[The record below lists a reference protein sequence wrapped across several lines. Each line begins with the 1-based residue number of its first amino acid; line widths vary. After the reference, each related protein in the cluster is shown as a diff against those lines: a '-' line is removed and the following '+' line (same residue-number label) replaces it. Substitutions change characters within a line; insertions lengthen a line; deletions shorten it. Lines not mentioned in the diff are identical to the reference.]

1 MNESID
7 SIQTSMAIGLFN
19 TKQQSITAHKKAKRV
34 LFPLEYSNN
43 FLDNFKSVRLSSVP
57 YPTQDRQRGQADLD
71 SVEFHRRKLRE
82 TGTTE
87 PIWIAQK
94 GNLHILLD
102 GAHRLAAA
110 ARENVKQLPAYIVI
124 VKV

>member
-34 LFPLEYSNN
+34 LFPLEYSN
-43 FLDNFKSVRLSSVP
+43 FLDNFNLVRLSSVP
-57 YPTQDRQRGQADLD
+57 YPTQDRQRGQANLN

-110 ARENVKQLPAYIVI
+110 ARENVKQLPAYIV
-124 VKV
+124 KV

>member
-7 SIQTSMAIGLFN
+7 SIQTSIALGLFN
-19 TKQQSITAHKKAKRV
+19 TKQQAINAHKKAKRV
-34 LFPLEYSNN
+34 LFTLEYSNN
-43 FLDNFKSVRLSSVP
+43 FLDNFQSVRLSGVP
-57 YPTQDRQRGQADLD
+57 YPTKDRQRGQADLN
-71 SVEFHRRKLRE
+71 SVEFHRRKIRE

-94 GNLHILLD
+94 GSLFILLD

-110 ARENVKQLPAYIVI
+110 ARENVKQLPAYIV
-124 VKV
+124 KV

>member
-34 LFPLEYSNN
+34 LFPLEYSN
-43 FLDNFKSVRLSSVP
+43 FLDNFNLVRLSSVP
-57 YPTQDRQRGQADLD
+57 YPTQDRQRGQANLN

>member
-7 SIQTSMAIGLFN
+7 SIQTSMAIGLFK
-19 TKQQSITAHKKAKRV
+19 TEKQAINAHKKAKRV
-34 LFPLEYSNN
+34 LFPLEYSN
-43 FLDNFKSVRLSSVP
+43 FLDNFNLVRLSSVP
-57 YPTQDRQRGQADLD
+57 YPTQDRQRGQANLD

-110 ARENVKQLPAYIVI
+110 ARENVKQLPAYIVT

>member
-34 LFPLEYSNN
+34 LFPLEYSN
-43 FLDNFKSVRLSSVP
+43 FLDNFNLVRLSSVP

>member
-7 SIQTSMAIGLFN
+7 SIQTSIALGLFN
-19 TKQQSITAHKKAKRV
+19 TKQQAINAHKTAKRV
-34 LFPLEYSNN
+34 LFPLEYRNN
-43 FLDNFKSVRLSSVP
+43 FLDNFQSVRLSSVP
-57 YPTQDRQRGQADLD
+57 YPTKDRQRGQADLN
-71 SVEFHRRKLRE
+71 SVEFHRRKIRE

-94 GNLHILLD
+94 GSLFILLD

-110 ARENVKQLPAYIVI
+110 ARENVKQLPAYIV
-124 VKV
+124 KV

>member
-19 TKQQSITAHKKAKRV
+19 TKQQAINAHKKAKRV
-34 LFPLEYSNN
+34 LFPLEYSNFLYN
-43 FLDNFKSVRLSSVP
+43 FNLVRLSSVP

-110 ARENVKQLPAYIVI
+110 ARENVKQLPAYIV
-124 VKV
+124 KV

>member
-7 SIQTSMAIGLFN
+7 SIQTSIALGLFN
-19 TKQQSITAHKKAKRV
+19 TKQQAINAHKKAKRV
-34 LFPLEYSNN
+34 LVPLEYSNN

-57 YPTQDRQRGQADLD
+57 YPTKDRQRGQADLD
-71 SVEFHRRKLRE
+71 SVAFHRRKIRE

-94 GNLHILLD
+94 GSLFILLD

-110 ARENVKQLPAYIVI
+110 ARENVKQLPAYII
-124 VKV
+124 KV

>member
-1 MNESID
+1 MKESID
-7 SIQTSMAIGLFN
+7 SIQTSMALGLFN
-19 TKQQSITAHKKAKRV
+19 TKKQAINAHKKATRV
-34 LFPLEYSNN
+34 LFPLEYSN
-43 FLDNFKSVRLSSVP
+43 FLDNFNLVRLSSVP
-57 YPTQDRQRGQADLD
+57 YPTQDRQRGQANLD

>member
-19 TKQQSITAHKKAKRV
+19 TKQQAINAHKKAKRV
-34 LFPLEYSNN
+34 LFPLEYSN
-43 FLDNFKSVRLSSVP
+43 FLDNFNLVRLSSVP

-110 ARENVKQLPAYIVI
+110 ARENVKQLPAYIV
-124 VKV
+124 KV

>member
-7 SIQTSMAIGLFN
+7 SIQTSMAIGLFK
-19 TKQQSITAHKKAKRV
+19 TEKQAINAHKKAKRV
-34 LFPLEYSNN
+34 LFPLEYSN
-43 FLDNFKSVRLSSVP
+43 FLDNFQSVRLSSVP

-71 SVEFHRRKLRE
+71 SVEFHRRMIRE

-110 ARENVKQLPAYIVI
+110 ARENVKQLPAYIVT

>member
-19 TKQQSITAHKKAKRV
+19 TKKQAISSHKKATRV
-34 LFPLEYSNN
+34 LFPLEYSN
-43 FLDNFKSVRLSSVP
+43 FLDNFNLVRLSSVP
-57 YPTQDRQRGQADLD
+57 YPTQDRPRGQANLD

-94 GNLHILLD
+94 GNLYILLD

-110 ARENVKQLPAYIVI
+110 ARENVKQLPAYII
-124 VKV
+124 KV

>member
-7 SIQTSMAIGLFN
+7 SIQTSIALGLFN
-19 TKQQSITAHKKAKRV
+19 TKQQAINAHKKAKRV

-57 YPTQDRQRGQADLD
+57 YPTKDRQRGQADLN
-71 SVEFHRRKLRE
+71 SVEFHRRKIRE

-94 GNLHILLD
+94 GSLFRLLD

-110 ARENVKQLPAYIVI
+110 ARENVKHLPAYIV
-124 VKV
+124 KV

>member
-19 TKQQSITAHKKAKRV
+19 TKQQAINAHKKAKRV
-34 LFPLEYSNN
+34 LFPLEYSN
-43 FLDNFKSVRLSSVP
+43 FLDNFNLVRLSSVP
-57 YPTQDRQRGQADLD
+57 YPTQDRQRGQANLD

-94 GNLHILLD
+94 GNLYILLD

-110 ARENVKQLPAYIVI
+110 ARENVKQLPAYIV
-124 VKV
+124 KV

>member
-7 SIQTSMAIGLFN
+7 SIQTSIALGLFN
-19 TKQQSITAHKKAKRV
+19 TKKQAIHAHKKATRV

-43 FLDNFKSVRLSSVP
+43 FLDNFQSVRLSSIP
-57 YPTQDRQRGQADLD
+57 YPTKDRQRVQADLD
-71 SVEFHRRKLRE
+71 SVEFHRRMIRK

-110 ARENVKQLPAYIVI
+110 ARENVKQLPAYIV
-124 VKV
+124 KV

>member
-19 TKQQSITAHKKAKRV
+19 TKQQAINAHKKAKRV

-43 FLDNFKSVRLSSVP
+43 FLDNFRSVRLSSVP
-57 YPTQDRQRGQADLD
+57 YPTKDRQRGQADLD
-71 SVEFHRRKLRE
+71 SVEFHRRKIRE

-94 GNLHILLD
+94 GSLHILLD

>member
-19 TKQQSITAHKKAKRV
+19 TKQQAINAHKKAKRV
-34 LFPLEYSNN
+34 LFPLEYSN
-43 FLDNFKSVRLSSVP
+43 FLDNFNLVRLSSVP
-57 YPTQDRQRGQADLD
+57 YPTQDRQRGQANLD

>member
-19 TKQQSITAHKKAKRV
+19 TKQQAINAHKKAKRV
-34 LFPLEYSNN
+34 LFPLEYSN
-43 FLDNFKSVRLSSVP
+43 FLDNFNLVRLSSVP
-57 YPTQDRQRGQADLD
+57 YPTQDRQRGQANLD

-110 ARENVKQLPAYIVI
+110 ARENVKQLPAYIV
-124 VKV
+124 KV

>member
-1 MNESID
+1 
-7 SIQTSMAIGLFN
+7 MAIGLFN

-34 LFPLEYSNN
+34 LFPLEYSN
-43 FLDNFKSVRLSSVP
+43 FLDNFNLVRLSSVP

>member
-19 TKQQSITAHKKAKRV
+19 TKQQAINAHKKAKRV
-34 LFPLEYSNN
+34 LFPLEYSN
-43 FLDNFKSVRLSSVP
+43 FLDNFNLVRLSSVP

>member
-1 MNESID
+1 MKESID
-7 SIQTSMAIGLFN
+7 SIQTSMALGLFN
-19 TKQQSITAHKKAKRV
+19 TKKQAINAHKKAKRV
-34 LFPLEYSNN
+34 LFPLEYSN
-43 FLDNFKSVRLSSVP
+43 FLDNFNLVRLSSVP
-57 YPTQDRQRGQADLD
+57 YPTQDRQRGQANLD

-110 ARENVKQLPAYIVI
+110 ARENLKQLPAYIV
-124 VKV
+124 KV